1 MLAYS
6 FRNDCLPAVRPER
19 GRLIH
24 GRLFERPG
32 TGIQTGP
39 NGRAEPKTMSLSIAD
54 PPRRA
59 PPHRERLREVF
70 RDTFDP
76 APELDVTQLKYR
88 DIPAWNSVGHMQ
100 LVAALE
106 AAFDLML
113 ETDEIIAL
121 SSFEEAERILD
132 RHLVSFTNGL

>member
-1 MLAYS
+1 M
-6 FRNDCLPAVRPER
+6 N
-19 GRLIH
+19 
-24 GRLFERPG
+24 
-32 TGIQTGP
+32 
-39 NGRAEPKTMSLSIAD
+39 LSIAD
-54 PPRRA
+54 PPHRDPQRRD
-59 PPHRERLREVF
+59 RLIAVF

-76 APELDVTQLKYR
+76 APALDVTQLKYR

-132 RHLVSFTNGL
+132 RHLISFTIGL